1 MRVVID
7 KYIPFLRGVL
17 EAYGEVLYL
26 APEEF
31 TPQRVHDADALIV
44 RTRTAIN
51 RTLLVGS
58 RVRFVATATI
68 GYDHIDQAY
77 CRQDGIAWTACPGCN
92 AQGVC
97 DYVEEVLDTLD
108 PVLQTHSG
116 GNKPLTV
123 GVVGYG
129 HVGTLVAAMAR
140 RKGYGVLVSDP
151 PKGMMSSAG
160 EIARNCE
167 IITFHTPLTHEGQ
180 YPTYHLAD
188 EAFFEACKPNALII
202 NAARGGVVDEQAL
215 LRAQAQKGLHAA
227 IDCWEDEPYIKPA
240 LLAGADLASC
250 HIAGYTVQGKMRAS
264 MMCLQAL
271 CDFFALPA
279 LSINRK
285 DVPLQGDSARGW
297 LQRITQTLK
306 ENPDEFEHLRKQY
319 RLR

>member
-17 EAYGEVLYL
+17 EAYGEVLYI

-31 TPQRVHDADALIV
+31 SPQRVRDADALIV
-44 RTRTAIN
+44 RTRTAVDK
-51 RTLLVGS
+51 TLLAGS

-68 GYDHIDQAY
+68 GYDHIDTAY
-77 CRQDGIAWTACPGCN
+77 CRENGIAWTACPGCN

-97 DYVEEVLDTLD
+97 DYVEEALDTLD
-108 PVLQTHSG
+108 PVLQTLRED
-116 GNKPLTV
+116 NRPLTV
-123 GVVGYG
+123 GVVGCG
-129 HVGTLVAAMAR
+129 HVGSRVAAMAR

-151 PKGMMSSAG
+151 PAGEMTTAG

-167 IITFHTPLTHEGQ
+167 IITFHTPLTREGQ

-188 EAFFEACKPNALII
+188 EAFFDACKPNALVI

-215 LRAQAQKGLHAA
+215 LRAQAAKGIRAV
-227 IDCWEDEPYIKPA
+227 IDCWEGEPHANPA
-240 LLAGADLASC
+240 VVAGADLASC

-279 LSINRK
+279 LPINRK

-297 LQRITQTLK
+297 LQRLTRTLK
-306 ENPDEFEHLRKQY
+306 EKPGEFEQLRKQY